1 MLDRTMRPGSD
12 DTDSHPLR
20 KVPGLRDLSPMQ
32 ILLVFGVPWTGSAA
46 LQARTHVRS
55 QEQPS

>member
-20 KVPGLRDLSPMQ
+20 KVLGLGDLIWRSEG
-32 ILLVFGVPWTGSAA
+32 GVHQWTE
-46 LQARTHVRS
+46 LRR